1 VKKNIV
7 EIALVLTFVILM
19 ASAASAQST
28 TDTTCTAAG
37 GSTINC
43 TSTTTPTGPT
53 AAQVEQQKEMNE
65 NASKMGAALGSII
78 AQKRA
83 QHAQE
88 KNDLTAVTFCR
99 QNPAGNWTFPNKA
112 PIPCATLE
120 RNVVAYCT
128 VNAKTPICKDVAK
141 LPPASAQMMVS
152 PDEERVTV
160 NVVYCQQNPNGTV
173 TTGNGEKRGC
183 TDELA
188 HVTATCTVREWKGK
202 FCEALSSNKATAI
215 VSTAAPQ
222 VQPQQAPI
230 PNQSA
235 QNAASQPQQA
245 AVATQPVQNA
255 NVPQA
260 PTADVA
266 ATPAPEVSVAE
277 AARQARIAK
286 AVREA
291 KEKAERDNPPPQQ

>member
-1 VKKNIV
+1 
-7 EIALVLTFVILM
+7 
-19 ASAASAQST
+19 
-28 TDTTCTAAG
+28 
-37 GSTINC
+37 
-43 TSTTTPTGPT
+43 
-53 AAQVEQQKEMNE
+53 MNE
-65 NASKMGAALGSII
+65 NASKMGAALGSIV

-112 PIPCATLE
+112 PMPCATLE

-128 VNAKTPICKDVAK
+128 VNAKKPICKDVAK

-173 TTGNGEKRGC
+173 TTGNGEKQGC
-183 TDELA
+183 TDELSR
-188 HVTATCTVREWKGK
+188 VTAMCTVREWKGK
-202 FCEALSSNKATAI
+202 PCEALSSNKATAI

-222 VQPQQAPI
+222 VQPQSQQAPI
-230 PNQSA
+230 TNQSA
-235 QNAASQPQQA
+235 QNAASQAQPQRA
-245 AVATQPVQNA
+245 AVATQPVQNV

-291 KEKAERDNPPPQQ
+291 KEKAERDNPPPQR

>member
-1 VKKNIV
+1 MLKKV
-7 EIALVLTFVILM
+7 TKVALVLVFVM
-19 ASAASAQST
+19 SMVSTAKAQT
-28 TDTTCTAAG
+28 QTDTNCTTAG
-37 GSTINC
+37 SSSINC
-43 TSTTTPTGPT
+43 TSTTSPTGPT

-65 NASKMGAALGSII
+65 NASKMGAALGSIV

-112 PIPCATLE
+112 PMPCATLE

-128 VNAKTPICKDVAK
+128 VNAKKPICQDVAK

-173 TTGNGEKRGC
+173 TTGNGEKQGC

-188 HVTATCTVREWKGK
+188 RVTAMCTVREWKGK
-202 FCEALSSNKATAI
+202 PCEALSSNKATAI
-215 VSTAAPQ
+215 VSTVAPQ
-222 VQPQQAPI
+222 AQPQ
-230 PNQSA
+230 S
-235 QNAASQPQQA
+235 QQA
-245 AVATQPVQNA
+245 AVATQPVQNV

>member
-1 VKKNIV
+1 MKKNVV

-28 TDTTCTAAG
+28 TDTTCTAAD

-141 LPPASAQMMVS
+141 LPPASPQMMAS
-152 PDEERVTV
+152 PDEQRVAV
-160 NVVYCQQNPNGTV
+160 NIVYCQQNPNGTV
-173 TTGNGEKRGC
+173 TTGNGEKKGC
-183 TDELA
+183 SDELA
-188 HVTATCTVREWKGK
+188 YMTAFCTVHEWKGK
-202 FCEALSSNKATAI
+202 PCEALSNKKGDAI
-215 VSTAAPQ
+215 ASTAAPQ
-222 VQPQQAPI
+222 AQPQQAPI

-255 NVPQA
+255 NVPQT

>member
-215 VSTAAPQ
+215 VSTATPQ

>member
-160 NVVYCQQNPNGTV
+160 NVVYCQQNTNGTV